1 MIPVTV
7 IDYKA
12 GNLTSVVKALRYLDA
27 EVTVTDRPEDV
38 ARGQPGDS
46 AGSGSLRGNPPAG

>member
-12 GNLTSVVKALRYLDA
+12 GNLTSVVKALRHLDA
-27 EVTVTDRPEDV
+27 DVTVTDRPEV
-38 ARGQPGDS
+38 VSAAEPRDS
-46 AGSGSLRGNPPAG
+46 SGSGSLRGNAPPG

>member
-27 EVTVTDRPEDV
+27 DVTVTDRAEEV
-38 ARGQPGDS
+38 RRGQPGDS
-46 AGSGSLRGNPPAG
+46 AGSGSLCGNAPPG